1 MQLPRGSVATFSLD
15 FLAADVANWITHAE
29 SGISTSKLSLLCAS
43 QFQEIADQ
51 SLGDAFIRDFR
62 LLVWTTTLA
71 HSAMNSGAPSEL
83 DLTCNLA
90 LSNLRIL
97 VHSYGE
103 RVVPHLENWCRPQS
117 LRRLSI
123 EQRKILFLIVIGMC
137 LSATYTPMA
146 SEMSSVCRINNVP
159 LNEHLTFRVTNSHY
173 LASILRCGLYIFLSG
188 C

>member
-1 MQLPRGSVATFSLD
+1 M
-15 FLAADVANWITHAE
+15 HAE

-43 QFQEIADQ
+43 QFQEIAGQ

-71 HSAMNSGAPSEL
+71 HSAMNSGALSEA
-83 DLTCNLA
+83 DPTYNLA

-97 VHSYGE
+97 VHLYGG

-117 LRRLSI
+117 LRKLSI
-123 EQRKILFLIVIGMC
+123 EQHKLLFLIVIGMC

-146 SEMSSVCRINNVP
+146 NEMSSVCRIKNVP
-159 LNEHLTFRVTNSHY
+159 LNEHVIFRITNSHY
-173 LASILRCGLYIFLSG
+173 VAGIPRCGLYILLSA